1 MVEKRQAHVCSL
13 SWYLFIFMTIC
24 IWKHLSILGMHGD
37 VSLSCPVEH
46 MIHIHVHV
54 KLDHLIETE
63 REIRRSLRL
72 VLTNLLSF
80 CRVALIILILVIV
93 YVVLAFVCHGLT
105 LPTCLQWGLKWSGI
119 WIVFF
124 FLVCFPLLYGYVGF
138 CSLSFLCCC
147 NENWEA
153 IFVCMLV
160 LMSRME
166 IQTSSYCMTW
176 WV

>member
-1 MVEKRQAHVCSL
+1 
-13 SWYLFIFMTIC
+13 MTIC

-46 MIHIHVHV
+46 MIHNHVHV

-72 VLTNLLSF
+72 VPTNLLSF

-105 LPTCLQWGLKWSGI
+105 LPTCLQ
-119 WIVFF
+119 
-124 FLVCFPLLYGYVGF
+124 
-138 CSLSFLCCC
+138 
-147 NENWEA
+147 
-153 IFVCMLV
+153 
-160 LMSRME
+160 
-166 IQTSSYCMTW
+166 
-176 WV
+176 